1 MSRHFVVGNIAL
13 SFHAA
18 AAAVVKVVL
27 EEHGYVAEEREA
39 AHEDMFALLARGDVD
54 LLVAAWLP
62 ASHGKYF
69 EPLQTDVLRLGVLY
83 RPYCIWGVP
92 EYVPEDE
99 VSSIE
104 DLARPEIARTFR
116 TLVQGI
122 GEGAGI
128 SRFSRA
134 IIEQYGLAPL
144 GFQFKSGTL
153 TDCVSAFE
161 SAVSNRERCVVP
173 LWHPQFLHH
182 THKIR
187 ALKDPKR
194 LLGDVDDAQALI
206 RKDAAKRLT
215 KSSFDALAALTIGNA
230 ALARMDHAINREG
243 KSPRDAAVEWLGDQQ
258 SKETK

>member
-13 SFHAA
+13 TFHAA
-18 AAAVVKVVL
+18 AAAVVKIVL
-27 EEHGYVAEEREA
+27 EERGYVADEREA

-54 LLVAAWLP
+54 VLVAAWLP

-69 EPLQTDVLRLGVLY
+69 DPLHTDVLRLGVLY

-92 EYVPEDE
+92 EYVSEDE
-99 VSSIE
+99 VSSIA

-116 TLVQGI
+116 PLIQGI

-134 IIEQYGLAPL
+134 IIEQYELAPL
-144 GFQFKSGTL
+144 GFHFKSGTL

-161 SAVSNRERCVVP
+161 SAVSKGERCVVP

-194 LLGDVDDAQALI
+194 LLGDVDDAHVLV
-206 RKDAAKRLT
+206 RKEAAKRMAKT
-215 KSSFDALAALTIGNA
+215 DFGALAALTIGNG
-230 ALARMDHAINREG
+230 ALAGMDHAINREG
-243 KSPRDAAVEWLGDQQ
+243 KSPRDAAAEWLNSQR
-258 SKETK
+258 STETR